1 MYVSEFTHFINEL
14 HDKKPT
20 LDAEQR
26 RGRAIWWDQQPVTPE
41 VSLKVREST
50 LHQQAYVY
58 QIKG

>member
-1 MYVSEFTHFINEL
+1 MYVSEFTLFINEM

-26 RGRAIWWDQQPVTPE
+26 RGRAIWWDQPPMTPD
-41 VSLKVREST
+41 VRLKVREST
-50 LHQQAYVY
+50 VPQQAYVY